1 MSDKIIRK
9 IAVIFVTDVVS
20 FSKLMERDEDQTLQ
34 SFRAC
39 KSILDNLF
47 EEHSGRIFNTAGDSV
62 LAEFPSAVSAV
73 ICAAEFQKLVKERNA
88 SVEPLAEMHFRV
100 GLNMGDVIVE
110 GHNLYGDGV
119 NVAARLEAL
128 SQPDGV
134 CLSKSIHDF
143 VSQKVDLA
151 FKDLGDQKVK
161 NTIVHAFDMTLE
173 GMAVREL
180 KQTASDVK
188 SDGGTPPAIAVLP
201 FKNMSNDEEQEYF
214 ADGVTED
221 IIGHLSLWKTFPVIS
236 RNSSF
241 SFKATALTTVAI
253 SKKLNVRYLVEGSIR
268 KGGNKVRI
276 SASLIDAEQDKQI
289 WSDRWDRP
297 MDDIF
302 DVQDEISL
310 AIARKVNPTIRSEER
325 AKVLTKT
332 STNASAWDTYL
343 RALDLYNKRSETKKI
358 HTLCDQAIAIDKT
371 FIDPYA
377 LKCRTLIRERY
388 IPQNRQYH
396 DKISKQIFEISTD
409 ILNRDKNNSDAL
421 NCMCSYYMSINDATN
436 AAHYAKLA
444 EEANPNNAQTANSQS
459 LISALTGDIESAT
472 TYLEKVKFLDPSE
485 LDEWPQFEVSLLM
498 VNKRLGEALE
508 QIQRAISKDPGNNM
522 LIGFL
527 VAVLGNLDRLPE
539 AREKLAQFREM
550 RPDIT
555 TLEDYGKVVPEFAK
569 EVILKGMANAGLS

>member
-9 IAVIFVTDVVS
+9 IAVIFVTDVVG
-20 FSKLMERDEDQTLQ
+20 FSKLMERNEDQTLQ
-34 SFRAC
+34 SFRTC
-39 KSILDNLF
+39 KGILDDLF
-47 EEHSGRIFNTAGDSV
+47 KEHSGRIFNTAGDSV

-73 ICAAEFQKLVKERNA
+73 ICAAEFQKHIRERNA
-88 SVEPLAEMHFRV
+88 SVDPEAEMHFRV

-110 GHNLYGDGV
+110 GDNLYGDGV

-161 NTIVHAFDMTLE
+161 NTVVHAFDMTLE

-180 KQTASDVK
+180 QDTPGEPAVDE
-188 SDGGTPPAIAVLP
+188 GRPPAIAVLP
-201 FKNMSNDEEQEYF
+201 FKNMSNDEDQEYF

-241 SFKATALTTVAI
+241 SFKDTALTTVEI
-253 SKKLNVRYLVEGSIR
+253 SAKLNVRYLVEGSIR

-310 AIARKVNPTIRSEER
+310 TIARKVNPTIRSEER
-325 AKVLTKT
+325 VKVLTKSAT
-332 STNASAWDTYL
+332 SASAWDTYL
-343 RALDLYNKRSETKKI
+343 RALDHFNKRSDPAEI
-358 HTLCDQAIAIDKT
+358 HALCDQAIAADSN
-371 FIDPYA
+371 FVDPYA
-377 LKCRTLIRERY
+377 LKCRTFIRERY
-388 IPQNRQYH
+388 KPKNRQHH
-396 DKISKQIFEISTD
+396 DEISKQIFEIATE
-409 ILNRDKNNSDAL
+409 ILNLDKNNSDAL
-421 NCMCSYYMSINDATN
+421 NCMTTYYRSIHDFDN
-436 AAHYAKLA
+436 AGHYAQLA
-444 EEANPNNAQTANSQS
+444 YDANPNNAQTVFNQS
-459 LISALTGDIESAT
+459 LVSAFKHDSKGALSLLDQ
-472 TYLEKVKFLDPSE
+472 VKFLDPSE
-485 LDEWPQFEVSLLM
+485 LEEWPQFEVSLLM
-498 VNKRLGEALE
+498 VEDRLDEALE
-508 QIQRAISKDPGNNM
+508 QIQRAISKYPDNNM
-522 LIGFL
+522 LLGFL
-527 VAVLGNLDRLPE
+527 VAVLGNLNQMPE
-539 AREKLAQFREM
+539 AQEKMELFRKM

-555 TLEDYGKVVPEFAK
+555 SLEDYGKVVPEFAK
-569 EVILKGMANAGLS
+569 EVILKGMSNAGLS